1 MPSLGVLST
10 TLTLDNRGLES
21 GAKQSRSTLKSL
33 GGGLADVTKK
43 TAALGVSLGAAG
55 GALIAGLTVKGLKA
69 VDSQA
74 KLAKA
79 IGGTNDS
86 LRALQIV
93 AEDSGLDGF
102 EKSVNRLNRRLGA
115 VEAGGGPA
123 VETLDRLNLSAE
135 ELSQLDAD
143 DRVAAIADAIKDSG
157 MSAQESARYLQ
168 QLGFEQ
174 ANANEFFRQGGDAIR
189 DARGEVDEYGLALS
203 EVDST
208 QVERANDAFSRVG
221 RVIEVIQQRLA
232 VQLAPY
238 IEFVADLI
246 NDAAKESGGFRDQ
259 IDGAI
264 RTGIRMGAKLADIVE
279 GVRRAFLLA
288 GQGSA
293 VAALA
298 ITQGFME
305 AGNAIMAGPVNA
317 VNSLIKLYNKIPG
330 LPKIEEF
337 MQPDIVR
344 DTQSKINIMKEAVE
358 IGKEEMKA
366 TLMEPM
372 PSAGLEKKLEQIRIK
387 SRETAE
393 QVVADR
399 EKMQAPET
407 GGIGGGSGDQAAERR
422 AQLAKTLEAVQ
433 QATADQLAEE
443 ESRYRQSMEGL
454 KEALSN
460 QLITEQEYARQS
472 EEAAKAHQ
480 QTLISI
486 EESGAKDRQEAIE
499 SFTSTLPDGSKASDA
514 LKQNLDRRLSM
525 VKSSAEEER
534 AAQQKKYAQE
544 LEILESS
551 GSDSAA
557 AQEQINRQKEALEL
571 AHQERMKAISL
582 EAIQERQAAIQAFQ
596 VEASGGGGEGEKDE
610 LHRQELERRLER
622 IRESVMTEQEI
633 LKNKHEQELEELE
646 AFREADLLMEGEY
659 KTLKEELE
667 EQHQERL
674 TKLAE
679 SGEKD
684 RNDAVERFAKANVA
698 IRENSVRAEAAAL
711 RSGLQT
717 MFGDAKVASGAMA
730 ALQKFEAI
738 ASAYSWGAAFGGPP
752 AGAAAAA
759 TAAYAQQQN
768 MDAISSQSFSGGTAN
783 VGGVEDSSSSGQQIQ
798 EETQRN
804 VSLDLSLVGGNER
817 DSAVVGSFIEQIN
830 DEIERGGRISRVGL
844 A

>member
-399 EKMQAPET
+399 ERMQGPEVGSVGA
-407 GGIGGGSGDQAAERR
+407 GGED
-422 AQLAKTLEAVQ
+422 K
-433 QATADQLAEE
+433 D
-443 ESRYRQSMEGL
+443 
-454 KEALSN
+454 
-460 QLITEQEYARQS
+460 EQ
-472 EEAAKAHQ
+472 
-480 QTLISI
+480 
-486 EESGAKDRQEAIE
+486 
-499 SFTSTLPDGSKASDA
+499 
-514 LKQNLDRRLSM
+514 
-525 VKSSAEEER
+525 
-534 AAQQKKYAQE
+534 
-544 LEILESS
+544 
-551 GSDSAA
+551 
-557 AQEQINRQKEALEL
+557 
-571 AHQERMKAISL
+571 HQE
-582 EAIQERQAAIQAFQ
+582 
-596 VEASGGGGEGEKDE
+596 E
-610 LHRQELERRLER
+610 LQRRLER

-768 MDAISSQSFSGGTAN
+768 MDAIASQSFSGGTAN

-804 VSLDLSLVGGNER
+804 VSLDLSIVGGNER

>member
-21 GAKQSRSTLKSL
+21 GAKQSQSTLKRL
-33 GGGLADVTKK
+33 GGGLFDVTKK

-102 EKSVNRLNRRLGA
+102 EQSVNRLNRRLGA

-157 MSAQESARYLQ
+157 MSAQESARHLQ

-264 RTGIRMGAKLADIVE
+264 TTGIRMGAKLADIVE

-358 IGKEEMKA
+358 IGKQEMQA

-399 EKMQAPET
+399 ERMQGPEVGSVGA
-407 GGIGGGSGDQAAERR
+407 GGED
-422 AQLAKTLEAVQ
+422 K
-433 QATADQLAEE
+433 D
-443 ESRYRQSMEGL
+443 
-454 KEALSN
+454 
-460 QLITEQEYARQS
+460 EQ
-472 EEAAKAHQ
+472 
-480 QTLISI
+480 
-486 EESGAKDRQEAIE
+486 
-499 SFTSTLPDGSKASDA
+499 
-514 LKQNLDRRLSM
+514 
-525 VKSSAEEER
+525 
-534 AAQQKKYAQE
+534 
-544 LEILESS
+544 
-551 GSDSAA
+551 
-557 AQEQINRQKEALEL
+557 
-571 AHQERMKAISL
+571 HQE
-582 EAIQERQAAIQAFQ
+582 
-596 VEASGGGGEGEKDE
+596 E
-610 LHRQELERRLER
+610 LQRRLER

-804 VSLDLSLVGGNER
+804 VSLDLSIVGGNER